1 MNNLTSK
8 IVGVLFLSTILVLWW
23 CKETTAGDLVHKFK
37 SPSFSGVGTSSHFL
51 TIENQEFTRKAEIKA
66 KKIAAEEKELSAK
79 RNTNFRKFL
88 DNFESRIYAEFSKQ
102 LADAM
107 FGEACGTHYNDAGT
121 AVAPTA
127 EVMEGGASTTNDT
140 QTLHADA
147 GGGTSTT
154 WSTETTVWGKV
165 ENVSGGENMFA
176 DQVRETANYRFTIRY
191 YSSLTTKYRLY
202 YRSKAFDITNIKILD
217 EGKERYQEILA
228 TEGVSFGN

>member
-37 SPSFSGVGTSSHFL
+37 SRSFSGVGTSAHFL

-147 GGGTSTT
+147 GGGTSCSGTMTFNGTT
-154 WSTETTVWGKV
+154 MTYTKDLA
-165 ENVSGGENMFA
+165 A
-176 DQVRETANYRFTIRY
+176 DQVVLQIDGPDGNET
-191 YSSLTTKYRLY
+191 
-202 YRSKAFDITNIKILD
+202 ITLPLND
-217 EGKERYQEILA
+217 FQ
-228 TEGVSFGN
+228 F

>member
-1 MNNLTSK
+1 M
-8 IVGVLFLSTILVLWW
+8 
-23 CKETTAGDLVHKFK
+23 
-37 SPSFSGVGTSSHFL
+37 GTSAHFL

-147 GGGTSTT
+147 GGGTSCSGTMTFNGTT
-154 WSTETTVWGKV
+154 MTYTKDLA
-165 ENVSGGENMFA
+165 A
-176 DQVRETANYRFTIRY
+176 DQVVLQIDGPDGNET
-191 YSSLTTKYRLY
+191 
-202 YRSKAFDITNIKILD
+202 ITLPLND
-217 EGKERYQEILA
+217 FQ
-228 TEGVSFGN
+228 F

>member
-37 SPSFSGVGTSSHFL
+37 SPSFSGVGTSAHFL

-147 GGGTSTT
+147 GGGTSCSGTMTFNGTT
-154 WSTETTVWGKV
+154 MTYTKDLA
-165 ENVSGGENMFA
+165 A
-176 DQVRETANYRFTIRY
+176 DQVVLQIDGPDGNET
-191 YSSLTTKYRLY
+191 
-202 YRSKAFDITNIKILD
+202 ITLPLND
-217 EGKERYQEILA
+217 FQ
-228 TEGVSFGN
+228 F